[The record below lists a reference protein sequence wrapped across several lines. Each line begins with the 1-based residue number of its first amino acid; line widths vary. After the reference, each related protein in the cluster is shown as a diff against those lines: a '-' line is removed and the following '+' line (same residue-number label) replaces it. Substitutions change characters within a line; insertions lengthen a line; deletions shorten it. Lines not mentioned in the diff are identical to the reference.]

1 MRRRSNRPLQQG
13 VLIAAAALLAACQTC
28 PVQPPRVEYKLVPTA
43 VASGCVK
50 DAPAP
55 VQGANKR
62 ITAEEWAQRAP
73 GAHAETI
80 KVQVAEHMNYEDQL
94 RSAVAGCKP
103 VDSSPSPQG

>member
-1 MRRRSNRPLQQG
+1 
-13 VLIAAAALLAACQTC
+13 VT
-28 PVQPPRVEYKLVPTA
+28 PPRIEYKLVPTA

-62 ITAEEWAQRAP
+62 ITPDEWAQRAP

-80 KVQVAEHMNYEDQL
+80 KVQAAEHLNYEDQL
-94 RSAVAGCKP
+94 RGAVAGCKP
-103 VDSSPSPQG
+103 VDSSASPQG